1 MRVRHTTRTGGNSM
15 DTKIKRNPTEL
26 KVRRLWPPMG
36 EAHQM
41 FDRKL
46 LRARRARFAC
56 EIGTHEFLLDHVA
69 REIAERVEVMLRAF
83 PIALDLGAYR
93 GLLGRR
99 VAALRSVGAMIYA
112 ESSYPLAALCP
123 RPALVCEEDLLP
135 LKDASLNLVVSG
147 LALHRVNDLPG
158 ALVQIRRALCPDGL
172 FLAALLGVRSLI
184 ELREALIEAE
194 AEGQGGASPRVA
206 PFGDVRDYGALL
218 QRTGFALPVADAD
231 VLKVTYA
238 SPRELMREVRVL
250 GGGNVLSE
258 RSKAPLPRRTLDRA
272 EAIYRERHALP
283 GGGVSAT
290 FEIVYL
296 SGWAPDASQ
305 QKPLPPGSAA
315 QSLADALS
323 TTECSAG
330 DKASFPLAPRKIDD
344 DEGK

>member
-1 MRVRHTTRTGGNSM
+1 MS
-15 DTKIKRNPTEL
+15 D
-26 KVRRLWPPMG
+26 
-36 EAHQM
+36 AHQL

-46 LRARRARFAC
+46 LRARRARFAS
-56 EIGTHEFLLDHVA
+56 EIAAHEFLLGHVA
-69 REIAERVEVMLRAF
+69 AEIAERVEVMLRSF
-83 PIALDLGAYR
+83 PRALDLGAYR
-93 GLLGRR
+93 GLLGKK
-99 VAALRSVGAMIYA
+99 VAALKSVGELVYA
-112 ESSYPLAALCP
+112 ESAFALAALCP
-123 RPALVCEEDLLP
+123 RPALVCDEDLLP
-135 LKDASLNLVVSG
+135 FMDASLNLIVSG

-158 ALVQIRRALCPDGL
+158 ALVQIRRALSPDGL
-172 FLAALLGVRSLI
+172 FLGALLGARSLI
-184 ELREALIEAE
+184 ELREALIAAE
-194 AEGQGGASPRVA
+194 AETEGGASPRVA

-231 VLKVTYA
+231 VLKMTYA

-315 QSLADALS
+315 QRLADALR
-323 TTECSAG
+323 TTEQSAG
-330 DKASFPLAPRKIDD
+330 DKASFPASPRRGNTERK
-344 DEGK
+344 